1 MKNLRYIALLLSL
14 CCSIVNGKQNVQ
26 SYWNNVQSSL
36 SKASDTFVGAVEY
49 VEEILIGE
57 SCPFVPSPADA
68 VRSTLEASLIAQPMA
83 IKALVDHITAW
94 YATDKP
100 LVLAFTGPTG
110 VGKTESANLVA
121 EAILKK
127 KIRMGKRGTR
137 KIPKGLIQFEGGDY
151 TDVTMVKEYKQQII
165 NELAKTLDTCGNR
178 AVVLFDEIQKVA
190 PGTLDV
196 LLEAM
201 SERPRLTRYNYKTHE
216 SEHYDTS
223 KVIFLLISDVGGDRM
238 FEMVQA
244 KNGRKNLSKGTV
256 QREIGKIM
264 RSQWDRLKFT
274 QKIDGTVPFLP
285 LEEEHVRQVLEY
297 KLQKVRDQGIVKKKW
312 KNIEWTNEFLEYMT
326 TIHHNQ
332 YGIVYKRY
340 LPEGSAVVKP
350 RVFAKYGA
358 RNIIQSDGPLAP
370 IQTKL
375 HEVRKSSTSK
385 NVIIQLDVVENE
397 KKKGEKMVRVDVCQ
411 ERNECKAKDKDQ
423 NTCEMLCLTKFEGD
437 LKD

>member
-137 KIPKGLIQFEGGDY
+137 KIPKGLIHFEGGDY
-151 TDVTMVKEYKQQII
+151 TKVTKVEEYKQQII

-223 KVIFLLISDVGGDRM
+223 KVIFLLISDVG
-238 FEMVQA
+238 
-244 KNGRKNLSKGTV
+244 
-256 QREIGKIM
+256 
-264 RSQWDRLKFT
+264 
-274 QKIDGTVPFLP
+274 
-285 LEEEHVRQVLEY
+285 
-297 KLQKVRDQGIVKKKW
+297 
-312 KNIEWTNEFLEYMT
+312 
-326 TIHHNQ
+326 
-332 YGIVYKRY
+332 
-340 LPEGSAVVKP
+340 
-350 RVFAKYGA
+350 
-358 RNIIQSDGPLAP
+358 
-370 IQTKL
+370 
-375 HEVRKSSTSK
+375 
-385 NVIIQLDVVENE
+385 
-397 KKKGEKMVRVDVCQ
+397 
-411 ERNECKAKDKDQ
+411 
-423 NTCEMLCLTKFEGD
+423 
-437 LKD
+437 